1 MWTWRQVSKF
11 EGGDL
16 CVRSRCEVM
25 CGPGCHFLRMDN
37 KGHRGRK
44 EYDTL
49 VFIINL
55 TTERQLRNTMPLLL
69 KPHAYFCDTL
79 PAFSRNCVLWFWQ
92 GKVSFYCNFVC
103 TWWGQVWSAHMYN
116 PSTQGVELGASGRVQ
131 NHSCLPS
138 ESEASLGYM
147 RSFLPT

>member
-1 MWTWRQVSKF
+1 MSEACGPDGRCLSSRVGTSVLEAGVR
-11 EGGDL
+11 L
-16 CVRSRCEVM
+16 CVDLAVTS
-25 CGPGCHFLRMDN
+25 LRMDN

-103 TWWGQVWSAHMYN
+103 T
-116 PSTQGVELGASGRVQ
+116 
-131 NHSCLPS
+131 
-138 ESEASLGYM
+138 
-147 RSFLPT
+147 